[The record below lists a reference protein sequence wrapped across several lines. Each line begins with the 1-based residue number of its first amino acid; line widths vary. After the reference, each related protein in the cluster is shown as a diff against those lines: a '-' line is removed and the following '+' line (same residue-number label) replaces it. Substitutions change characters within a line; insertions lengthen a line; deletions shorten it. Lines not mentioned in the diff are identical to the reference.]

1 MNYEMKK
8 IWKSLPI
15 DIIHY
20 ILEYNNNIKLRNG
33 IYMNQILN
41 VDMKYNSILNKMR
54 FQRYRRFNTDSKI
67 SFVNIYI
74 RNTKKSIY
82 YYATKLGYRITLHI
96 ENENKDYGVTILYS
110 NITS

>member
-8 IWKSLPI
+8 IWKTLPI

-20 ILEYNNNIKLRNG
+20 ILEYNNIIKLRNG

-41 VDMKYNSILNKMR
+41 IDIKYNSILNRMR
-54 FQRYRRFNTDSKI
+54 FHKYRTFNINSNI

-82 YYATKLGYRITLHI
+82 YYATNIGYRITLHR
-96 ENENKDYGVTILYS
+96 ESEDSNYGCTILYS
-110 NITS
+110 TITS